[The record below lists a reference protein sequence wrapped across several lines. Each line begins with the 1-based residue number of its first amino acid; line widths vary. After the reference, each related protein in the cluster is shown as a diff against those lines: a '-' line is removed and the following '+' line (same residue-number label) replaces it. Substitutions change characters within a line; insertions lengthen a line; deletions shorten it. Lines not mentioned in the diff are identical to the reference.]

1 MKIQTKDLHGHNLE
15 IIKETPTNQGN
26 QNILICGSSGSGK
39 TTLLREIEENFTPTT
54 KILFKADQEKSIK
67 LTDHR
72 PFFIED
78 RINFLDSWQ
87 ESHQADSTGYMIL
100 QEQIILENIK
110 EKNQTLNELSA
121 ALRKEESKSQE
132 LEKIILKTIL
142 SKIKTFYPTQPEK
155 IFNFQKINMEGLTEE
170 EYQFFSSYI
179 LRNKY
184 EQLLNEH
191 ISIDEIHRLKPLM
204 PKLLTRITR
213 EIRSRGGLLA
223 TTQSISDLPAE
234 MVNNFGTIFLFETL
248 DNRDLQFLELIEPK
262 LKETVLE
269 LENHEFIEIRSF
281 NKLKRKGQT
290 YKMELIK

>member
-1 MKIQTKDLHGHNLE
+1 MKIQTRDLHGHDLE
-15 IIKETPTNQGN
+15 IQKEIPLNKGN

-39 TTLLREIEENFTPTT
+39 TTLLRKIEETFQPTT

-72 PFFIED
+72 PFFTED
-78 RINFLDSWQ
+78 RTNFLDSWQ
-87 ESHQADSTGYMIL
+87 ESHQADTTGYMIL
-100 QEQIILENIK
+100 QEQIILENNK
-110 EKNQTLNELSA
+110 EKNQTLNELTA
-121 ALRKEESKSQE
+121 TLRKEESKSQE

-142 SKIKTFYPTQPEK
+142 SKIRTLYPSQPEK
-155 IFNFQKINMEGLTEE
+155 TFNFQKINMEGMTEE

-179 LRNKY
+179 LRIKY

-191 ISIDEIHRLKPLM
+191 ISVDEIHRLKPLM
-204 PKLLTRITR
+204 PNLLTRITR

-223 TTQSISDLPAE
+223 TTQSISDLPPE
-234 MVNNFGTIFLFETL
+234 MVNNFSTIFLFETL
-248 DNRDLQFLELIEPK
+248 DNRDLKFLELIEPK

-281 NKLKRKGQT
+281 NKLKRKGQN
-290 YKMELIK
+290 YKMELLR

>member
-1 MKIQTKDLHGHNLE
+1 MKIQTKDLHGHDLE
-15 IIKETPTNQGN
+15 IQKEIPLNKGN

-39 TTLLREIEENFTPTT
+39 TTLLREIEETFKPKT
-54 KILFKADQEKSIK
+54 KILFKADQEKSVK

-78 RINFLDSWQ
+78 RTNFLDSWQ
-87 ESHQADSTGYMIL
+87 ESHQADTTGYMIL

-110 EKNQTLNELSA
+110 EKNQTLNELTA
-121 ALRKEESKSQE
+121 TLRKEESKSQE

-142 SKIKTFYPTQPEK
+142 SKIRTLYPSQPEK
-155 IFNFQKINMEGLTEE
+155 TFNFQKINMEGMTEE

-179 LRNKY
+179 LRIKY

-191 ISIDEIHRLKPLM
+191 ISVDEIHRLKPLM
-204 PKLLTRITR
+204 PNLLTRITR
-213 EIRSRGGLLA
+213 EIRSRGGMLA
-223 TTQSISDLPAE
+223 TTQSISDLPPE
-234 MVNNFGTIFLFETL
+234 MTNNFSTIFLFETL
-248 DNRDLQFLELIEPK
+248 DNRDLKFLELVEPK
-262 LKETVLE
+262 LKESVLE
-269 LENHEFIEIRSF
+269 LETHEFLEIRSF

>member
-1 MKIQTKDLHGHNLE
+1 MKIQTRDLHGHDLE
-15 IIKETPTNQGN
+15 IQKEIPLNKGN

-39 TTLLREIEENFTPTT
+39 TTLLRKIEETFQPTT

-72 PFFIED
+72 PFFTED
-78 RINFLDSWQ
+78 RTNFLDSWQ
-87 ESHQADSTGYMIL
+87 ESHQADTTGYMIL
-100 QEQIILENIK
+100 QEQIILENNK
-110 EKNQTLNELSA
+110 EKNQTLNELTA
-121 ALRKEESKSQE
+121 TLRKEESKSQE

-142 SKIKTFYPTQPEK
+142 SKIRTLYPSQPEK
-155 IFNFQKINMEGLTEE
+155 TFNFQKINMEGMTEE

-179 LRNKY
+179 LRIKY

-191 ISIDEIHRLKPLM
+191 ISVDEIHRLKPLM
-204 PKLLTRITR
+204 PNLLTRITR

-223 TTQSISDLPAE
+223 TTQSISDLPPE
-234 MVNNFGTIFLFETL
+234 MVNNFSTIFLFETL
-248 DNRDLQFLELIEPK
+248 DNRDLKFLELIEPK

-290 YKMELIK
+290 YKMELIR